1 MIKEKIMELASMDNY
16 FDGIALKFAEE
27 TNRKIV
33 SFLGSGG
40 HGNAYL
46 TDDNKVVKVTTDLS
60 EYSESRKLLNVDA
73 KHIVKIYDCFIVE
86 SKKLK
91 RELPNLRGMW
101 VILLEKVNHD
111 ETQQRILFNG
121 LVESFEEQFGEDFL
135 GVLSFFHTSQIS
147 KSKMYEYL
155 NDLDVEYEWKDY
167 FEQIIE
173 MIEELKYY
181 NIKSID
187 YGPANFGFKGK
198 TLVYFDIGFGEEDES
213 GEHKRLKF

>member
-1 MIKEKIMELASMDNY
+1 MELASMDNY

-33 SFLGSGG
+33 KFLGSGE

-60 EYSESRKLLNVDA
+60 EYSESRKLLNVNA
-73 KHIVKIYDCFIVE
+73 KHIAKIYDCFIVE

-101 VILLEKVNHD
+101 VILLEKVEHD
-111 ETQQRILFNG
+111 EIQQRILFNG
-121 LVESFEEQFGEDFL
+121 LVESFEDQFDEDFF
-135 GVLSFFHTSQIS
+135 GVLSFFHTGQIS

-155 NDLDVEYEWKDY
+155 KELDVDYEWENY
-167 FEQIIE
+167 FVQIIE
-173 MIEELKYY
+173 MIEELKEH
-181 NIKSID
+181 NVKSVD
-187 YGPANFGFKGK
+187 YGPANFGFRGD
-198 TLVYFDIGFGEEDES
+198 TLVYFDIGFGEEDEG